1 MSVCQVS
8 VLAALASPAVTVR
21 GERLGP
27 LPLITHFLERLGLSA
42 LLERFVPASPR
53 RGMVTPAK
61 GLGVLLRSFIVERE
75 PIYRQQETVATFS
88 PAAFGLPPAEVCRLG
103 DDQLG
108 RALDRLFDADRG
120 ALLTELVVAACRQFG
135 VVCTELHND
144 STTIR
149 FTGQYRQARGRT
161 LRGKR
166 ARCQPICLY
175 GFVSLYKA
183 LRIASVTASSPTAVL
198 TALISAMVGL

>member
-1 MSVCQVS
+1 MSDCQAS

-27 LPLITHFLERLGLSA
+27 LPLLTHVLDRLGLPA
-42 LLERFVPASPR
+42 LLARFVPTPPR
-53 RGMVTPAK
+53 PGAVAPAK

-88 PAAFGLPPAEVCRLG
+88 PAAFGLAPADVSRLG

-120 ALLTELVVAACRQFG
+120 TLLTEIVVAACRQFD
-135 VVCTELHND
+135 V
-144 STTIR
+144 
-149 FTGQYRQARGRT
+149 AW
-161 LRGKR
+161 
-166 ARCQPICLY
+166 
-175 GFVSLYKA
+175 
-183 LRIASVTASSPTAVL
+183 
-198 TALISAMVGL
+198 